1 MGIVYPHIFI
11 RLFYILFHLI
21 HMYVG
26 IDDPHEFINLFIL
39 MHEYVGIVDP
49 HVFIRV

>member
-1 MGIVYPHIFI
+1 
-11 RLFYILFHLI
+11 
-21 HMYVG
+21 MYVG